1 MRLAVTLPERWNLRV
16 AGPRVLAEVEPGIEL
31 EVAPIA
37 ELPEDVS
44 AWSRDVPLHDKT
56 GGVVTVEV
64 IRSYEAKSDLD
75 WPLVVHES
83 RGLDA
88 DGNRLQDRL
97 HVLFVLVEHCSMIAI
112 RGTDEARFAALRDE
126 LLAVARTGRPEWE
139 TPVGASLED
148 LLAT

>member
-1 MRLAVTLPERWNLRV
+1 MRLAVTLPERWNVRV
-16 AGPRVLAEVEPGIEL
+16 AGPRVLAEIEPGIEL

-37 ELPEDVS
+37 ELPEDVT
-44 AWSRDVPLHDKT
+44 AWSRGVPHQDKT
-56 GGVVTVEV
+56 GGVASVEV
-64 IRSYEAKSDLD
+64 TRSYEAKSDLE
-75 WPLVVHES
+75 WPIVVHES

-88 DGNRLQDRL
+88 NGKRLQDRV

-126 LLAVARTGRPEWE
+126 LLAVARTARPEWG